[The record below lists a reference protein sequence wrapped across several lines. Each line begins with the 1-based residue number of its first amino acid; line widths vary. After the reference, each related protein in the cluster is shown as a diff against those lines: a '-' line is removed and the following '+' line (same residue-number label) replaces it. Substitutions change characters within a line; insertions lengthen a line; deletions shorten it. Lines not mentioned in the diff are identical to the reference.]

1 MAAGAHLSAYL
12 PRFLIAVVAVPA
24 AFALCAF
31 AAVRFSSHAPET
43 PAAGAAAI
51 TFALVVL
58 APSTRNALARAA
70 IALALASLVAGAALL
85 SRA

>member
-1 MAAGAHLSAYL
+1 MAAGAHVSAYL

-31 AAVRFSSHAPET
+31 AAVRFSAQAPEAI
-43 PAAGAAAI
+43 AAGAGAV

-58 APSTRNALARAA
+58 APSWRNALARAA
-70 IALALASLVAGAALL
+70 IALVVAALAVAVALL
-85 SRA
+85 SP